1 MSSVAAD
8 PIAHEGGD
16 FIQSLERGLA
26 VLRVFGADAPS
37 LTLSDAARRAG
48 LTRATAR
55 RVLHTLTALGYV
67 AFDGK
72 HFELTA
78 RVLDIGYA
86 YLSSLHLSDLAQ
98 PAMEALSER
107 VSESVSAA
115 VLDGDEIVY
124 VARVPTTRIL
134 TISLGLGSRLPAHCT
149 SLGRVLLAGLPLA
162 EFNAYAARIELLPR
176 TERTIT
182 DRDHFCTMI
191 EDVRTRGYALLD
203 QELEDGVRS
212 VAAPL
217 RDRQGRVVAALN
229 VGTQASRTTLTRL
242 RSEIVPELLASAA
255 TINDLLAKR

>member
-1 MSSVAAD
+1 VSSVATAPLGSD
-8 PIAHEGGD
+8 GGE

-72 HFELTA
+72 HFELTP

-98 PAMEALSER
+98 PAMEALSES

-134 TISLGLGSRLPAHCT
+134 TISLGLGSRLPAYCT
-149 SLGRVLLAGLPLA
+149 SLGRVLLAGLPATAFDAYLA
-162 EFNAYAARIELLPR
+162 RVELLPR
-176 TERTIT
+176 TERSIT
-182 DRDHFCTMI
+182 DKAQFRSVI
-191 EDVRTRGYALLD
+191 EDVRTRGYAMLD
-203 QELEDGVRS
+203 QELENDVRS
-212 VAAPL
+212 VSAPL
-217 RDRQGRVVAALN
+217 RDRQGRVIAALN
-229 VGTQASRTTLTRL
+229 VGTQVSRTTLAKL
-242 RSEIVPELLASAA
+242 RTEIVPELLSAAA

>member
-1 MSSVAAD
+1 MSSVAAA
-8 PIAHEGGD
+8 PLHVEGGE

-48 LTRATAR
+48 ITRATAR
-55 RVLHTLTALGYV
+55 RVLHTLVALGYV
-67 AFDGK
+67 TFDGK
-72 HFELTA
+72 YFELTA

-98 PAMEALSER
+98 PTMETLSER
-107 VSESVSAA
+107 LSESVSAA

-149 SLGRVLLAGLPLA
+149 SLGRVLLAGLPQPDFA
-162 EFNAYAARIELLPR
+162 EYLERVDLVAR
-176 TERTIT
+176 T
-182 DRDHFCTMI
+182 DRSVVDKNHFRSI
-191 EDVRTRGYALLD
+191 IDEVRVRGYSLLD
-203 QELEDGVRS
+203 QELEEGVRS

-217 RDRQGRVVAALN
+217 HDRHGRVIAALN
-229 VGTQASRTTLTRL
+229 VGTQASRTTMAKLKSDVL
-242 RSEIVPELLASAA
+242 PALLSAAA
-255 TINDLLAKR
+255 TISDLLAKR

>member
-1 MSSVAAD
+1 MSSVAAI
-8 PIAHEGGD
+8 PVAHDGGE

-55 RVLHTLTALGYV
+55 RVLHTLTTLGYV

-72 HFELTA
+72 YFELTP

-107 VSESVSAA
+107 VNESVSAA

-149 SLGRVLLAGLPLA
+149 SLGRVLLAGLPIDA
-162 EFNAYAARIELLPR
+162 FDEYAARIDLQAR

-182 DRDHFCTMI
+182 DRAQFCQMI
-191 EDVRTRGYALLD
+191 SDVRERGYALLD

-229 VGTQASRTTLTRL
+229 VGTQASRTTLARL
-242 RSEIVPELLASAA
+242 RNEIVPELLTAA
-255 TINDLLAKR
+255 KAINGLLAKR

>member
-1 MSSVAAD
+1 MSSVAAI
-8 PIAHEGGD
+8 PLTAESGE

-48 LTRATAR
+48 ITRATAR
-55 RVLHTLTALGYV
+55 RVLHTLVALGYV
-67 AFDGK
+67 TFDGK
-72 HFELTA
+72 RFELTA

-98 PAMEALSER
+98 PTMEALSER
-107 VSESVSAA
+107 LNESVSAA

-149 SLGRVLLAGLPLA
+149 SLGRVLLAGLPVPLFD
-162 EFNAYAARIELLPR
+162 EYIERVQLTPR
-176 TERTIT
+176 TVRSVVDKGQLRSIV
-182 DRDHFCTMI
+182 D
-191 EDVRTRGYALLD
+191 DVRARGYALLD

-217 RDRQGRVVAALN
+217 HDRQGRVIAALN
-229 VGTQASRTTLTRL
+229 VGTQASRTTVTKL
-242 RSEIVPELLASAA
+242 RSEIVPELLSATA
-255 TINDLLAKR
+255 TISDLLAKR